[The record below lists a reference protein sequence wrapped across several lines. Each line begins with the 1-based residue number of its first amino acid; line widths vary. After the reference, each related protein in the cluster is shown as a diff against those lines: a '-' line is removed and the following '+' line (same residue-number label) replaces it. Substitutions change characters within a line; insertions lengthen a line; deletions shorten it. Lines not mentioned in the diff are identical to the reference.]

1 MGDRERIEFGVRLDC
16 LFTLHRK
23 KKMAVADKLG
33 FASNTLTNWLY
44 GRKLPSVERF
54 MELCNE
60 IGATDEEV
68 LHCLLAFRNR

>member
-1 MGDRERIEFGVRLDC
+1 MGDGERIEFGVRLDC

-23 KKMAVADKLG
+23 KKMAVAYKLG

-68 LHCLLAFRNR
+68 LHCLLAFRKR

>member
-23 KKMAVADKLG
+23 KKMAVAAKLG

-44 GRKLPSVERF
+44 GRKLPTVERF

-68 LHCLLAFRNR
+68 LHCLLAFRKR